1 MPLDTL
7 LHRRAADLFADA
19 LDLAAPEREAL
30 LNDSGIDPEVV
41 AEVRSL
47 LAVHDGAEA
56 GVLAPLERP
65 HLASPE
71 DLVGRTVG
79 PWRLDGVLGV
89 GGMGVVYAAARVAG
103 GFEQAAALKRVR
115 PGVGPDFHARFLR
128 ERTVLAGLDHPGVAR
143 LLDGG
148 LDAEGIPYLAMERAD
163 GEPITTYAGA
173 RSLGLD
179 ARIRLFLQACDA
191 VAHAHHHL
199 VVHRDLKPAHVL
211 VTEDERGEA
220 RVKLLD
226 FGIAKLLEDDADE
239 GITRTGGGPLTPQ
252 YAAPEQVLGQPVTT
266 ATDVYALGV
275 VLYELL
281 TGQRPYDVAG
291 MPPSA
296 SARVVAETVPTRPS
310 ASGVTV
316 VDPRRLRGDLD
327 TVVMKALA
335 KEPGRRY
342 LTADALADDLRRAL
356 DGLPVQARPDS
367 AGYRARLFVRRHRTA
382 VVAAALVLAALVG
395 GLGVALWQAAEA
407 RAETAKAQAVQ
418 EFLLGMLGAVDPD
431 ADGRDVRVADL
442 LDRAAATLD
451 STLRDQPDVRADAHA
466 RLGQTYH
473 GLGLFVEA
481 EGQYRQALL
490 LRERLDG
497 PTSVATATAQR
508 DLAVALR
515 ERAEYDLADSLLSRS
530 LATLRD
536 RRGDR
541 SEAVATTLAEIGTL
555 RYLTGDGAGSIA
567 AHRQVL
573 AIEESLFEPNA
584 LQIVLTL
591 GNLAVALFDS
601 DLDESTAL
609 LERQAGLYRRYHAAD
624 ESGLANTLANLG
636 AAYAEADRY
645 AEAAEVQTEAVALF
659 RSSLG
664 DEHPSTGFGLNNLGA
679 SLTALGRP
687 AEALP
692 LLEESIA
699 IYRTALGADHPNI
712 GFPLNNVAKALRD
725 LGQRAEAERA
735 LDDAERLFRAGFGP
749 DHPVLD
755 RVTETRASLDEPA
768 RGSD

>member
-173 RSLGLD
+173 RGLGLD

-296 SARVVAETVPTRPS
+296 SARVVAETLPTRPS

-645 AEAAEVQTEAVALF
+645 PEAAEVQMEAVALF

-725 LGQRAEAERA
+725 LGRRAEAERA

-755 RVTETRASLDEPA
+755 RVTETRATLDEPA